1 MNFRLILILLLIIP
15 VSIGNA
21 AENDSNFSFS
31 AYDIG
36 NNPLIPPSEPDLT
49 APIPY
54 EEGDVFDE
62 FDAGSDMV
70 AVGVWDKGPTIAAN
84 KIYDTFGKT
93 RGFIFSFITYNIDP
107 EKIPIAKYYND
118 QNQNIAIILAV
129 LFMFGEGLT
138 SSMAG
143 VDYTAYKNVFGDKD
157 FSQKPGIGGGLSM
170 LAGISAAWIF
180 RGVMIFI
187 DLIDAYLMI
196 QVMDA
201 IKPSIDN
208 GLMYFFM
215 AIIELSLFG
224 FFLYRQLLIGAMYIA
239 SPIYGVLWA
248 SGHLKEFVDSIG
260 DKFIRALIMQPLCIF
275 ITVVSIS
282 LMKVMEWDVLG
293 FTLMEGDDSG
303 IAYLFLTFFLVMA
316 CIWCLLSDFKII
328 KRAVNVAVFKKVV

>member
-1 MNFRLILILLLIIP
+1 MNTRLILIFLLV
-15 VSIGNA
+15 VSIAPCHA

-31 AYDIG
+31 TYDIG
-36 NNPLIPPSEPDLT
+36 NHPIIPPSEQDLT
-49 APIPY
+49 GPIPY

-70 AVGVWDKGPTIAAN
+70 AKGVWDKGPTIAAN
-84 KIYDTFGKT
+84 EIYDTFGKT
-93 RGFIFSFITYNIDP
+93 RGFIFSFITYNINP
-107 EKIPIAKYYND
+107 EKIPIAKNYND
-118 QNQNIAIILAV
+118 QNQNLAIILAV
-129 LFMFGEGLT
+129 LFMLGEGLT

-143 VDYTAYKNVFGDKD
+143 VDYAAYKNVFGDKD
-157 FSQKPGIGGGLSM
+157 FSQKPGIGGGLAM

-180 RGVMIFI
+180 RGLMIFI
-187 DLIDAYLMI
+187 DLIDVYFMI

-201 IKPSIDN
+201 IKPSLDT

-215 AIIELSLFG
+215 ALIEVSLFG
-224 FFLYRQLLIGAMYIA
+224 FFLYRQLLIGAMYII
-239 SPIYGVLWA
+239 SPIFGVLWA

-282 LMKVMEWDVLG
+282 LMEVMDWDVLG
-293 FTLMEGDDSG
+293 ITIFEGNDSG

-316 CIWCLLSDFKII
+316 CIWCLFSNFTII
-328 KRAVNVAVFKKVV
+328 KRVAKIAVFKKV